1 MSKEKKY
8 LDLGLDYIDSGKYE
22 KAIKSFKKAIKID
35 PDDAE
40 TYNAL
45 GLAYGKTGMTEKA
58 IQSFKKAIEID
69 PDTWAHFNLGVAYF
83 NSGRFQEAVEPYKQA
98 VRIDPDDPMANYGL
112 GGAFFLSKDTGSAL
126 KQYEILKS
134 LDSELADKFLSLM
147 EQ

>member
-1 MSKEKKY
+1 MSKALY
-8 LDLGLDYIDSGKYE
+8 YFDLGIGYMQSGKPE
-22 KAIKSFKKAIKID
+22 KAIK
-35 PDDAE
+35 
-40 TYNAL
+40 
-45 GLAYGKTGMTEKA
+45 
-58 IQSFKKAIEID
+58 SFKKAIEID

-83 NSGRFQEAVEPYKQA
+83 NSGKFQEAVEPYKQA